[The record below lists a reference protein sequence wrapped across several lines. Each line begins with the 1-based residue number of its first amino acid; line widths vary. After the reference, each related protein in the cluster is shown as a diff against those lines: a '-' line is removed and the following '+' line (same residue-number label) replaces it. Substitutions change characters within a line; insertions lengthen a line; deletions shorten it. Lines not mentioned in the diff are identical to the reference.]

1 LLLKAGRI
9 MIGVTAFG
17 GYIPRLRLSRKAVV
31 EANAWANAAL
41 AALGRGE
48 RSMCNW
54 DEDSLTMGVEAA
66 RDCLTGFP
74 RAAVKALYFASTTF
88 PFADRPSSGIAA
100 EALNLE
106 VALDTL
112 DLAASQ
118 RAGTSGLI
126 AAFKAAGAGPLLFI
140 AAEKRRA
147 RAASAQELLWGDGA
161 AALLLGGEDP
171 VAEYLGSY
179 SEAVDFVD
187 HYRGQYREFDYQWE
201 ERWIRDEG
209 YAKIVPPVLDGL
221 FHKTGVEPAEVAHF
235 AFPCT
240 YARLPQAIAKKT
252 GIPEGSV
259 RDNLQAVCG
268 ETGAAHPL
276 VMLVDALQDAKP
288 GELILLAAFGQ
299 GCDAL
304 LFRATASLP
313 RLPARG
319 GVRGPLARRK
329 LETNYN
335 KYLAFNDLMTIERGM
350 RAEVDKQTALSTL
363 YRKKDMLLG
372 LVGGRCERCGTVQ
385 FPKTNVCV
393 NPNCN
398 ALHSQA
404 DHPFA
409 DIPAKVMSYT
419 ADRLTYTPDP
429 PAHYGMV
436 QFEGGGR
443 IMMDFSDVDEGSLE
457 VGTPMRMAFRVKE
470 YDPQRGFTK
479 YFWKAVP
486 A

>member
-1 LLLKAGRI
+1 
-9 MIGVTAFG
+9 MIGITAFG
-17 GYIPRLRLSRKAVV
+17 GYIPRLRLSRKAIVD
-31 EANAWANAAL
+31 ANAWANAGLRAY
-41 AALGRGE
+41 GRDE

-54 DEDSLTMGVEAA
+54 DEDSLTMAVEAA
-66 RDCLTGFP
+66 RDCLTGVP
-74 RAAVKALYFASTTF
+74 RDAVKALYFASTTF
-88 PFADRPSSGIAA
+88 PFEDRQNSGVAA
-100 EALNLE
+100 EALNLKDE
-106 VALDTL
+106 LETL

-118 RAGTSGLI
+118 RAATSGLI
-126 AAFKAAGAGPLLFI
+126 AALKAAGSGPLLFV
-140 AAEKRRA
+140 AADKRRA
-147 RAASAQELLWGDGA
+147 RAGSTQELLWGDGA
-161 AALLLGGEDP
+161 AALLLGSENP
-171 VAEYLGSY
+171 VAEFLGSY

-221 FHKTGVEPAEVAHF
+221 FRKTGVQPADVAHF
-235 AFPCT
+235 VFPCT
-240 YARLPQAIAKKT
+240 YARLPQSIARKA
-252 GIPEGSV
+252 GLREEGV
-259 RDNLQAVCG
+259 RGNMHAVCG

-276 VMLVDALQDAKP
+276 VMLVDCLEAAKP
-288 GELILLAAFGQ
+288 GDLILVAGFGQ

-304 LFRATASLP
+304 LFRAGDALPKLAPRSGIKGSLE
-313 RLPARG
+313 
-319 GVRGPLARRK
+319 RRK
-329 LETNYN
+329 AETNYS
-335 KYLAFNDLMTIERGM
+335 KFLAFNDLTAIERGM
-350 RAEVDKQTALSTL
+350 RAEADKQTALSTL

-372 LVGGRCERCGTVQ
+372 LVGGRCERCDTVQ
-385 FPKTNVCV
+385 FPKSNVCV

-398 ALHSQA
+398 AIHSQV

-409 DIPAKVMSYT
+409 DTPARIRSYT

-436 QFEGGGR
+436 EFEGGGR
-443 IMMDFSDVDEGSLE
+443 LMSDFSDVDEGRVE
-457 VGTPMRMAFRVKE
+457 VGMPMRMAFRIKE